1 MEEAVPAAGQELL
14 RALEE
19 LSQGGQEILASARA
33 ESSGELFKSFISQKI
48 GRLAGLIQLY
58 ANFFN
63 NLHLKKRSDAEDLF
77 KKFYHF
83 SSVREQV
90 EDLMEFE
97 LEWNNF
103 LGDVDGQMK
112 TSTICAELSLG
123 SQVPGCLVFTDVRN
137 GREVQLRE
145 FLEGQEKLLLVL
157 LRHFA

>member
-63 NLHLKKRSDAEDLF
+63 N
-77 KKFYHF
+77 F